1 MCNLVKFPWSLPC
14 NFIPEVPYQNQITM
28 ILNYLKVALRSIFRN
43 KLTSI
48 INIAGLALALTCA
61 LLITFYVV
69 DELSY
74 DRHHPNA
81 ERLYRVTRYFYDQ
94 DGNASLRLANV
105 APPIG
110 MLMRNDFPEIEN
122 LFRMLPLN
130 TTVTL
135 REEGNEDKSFRE
147 PNIYISE
154 PEIFEILD
162 VNLLEGNQA
171 TALENPG
178 TLVLSEE
185 MAEKY
190 FGTTQVQG
198 KTLEVFGFP
207 VQVTGVFKSFKPQ
220 THFHPDFLIAFST
233 LNDSTIYGRRR
244 LETNWG
250 NNSFGTY
257 LLLREGEDAKALES
271 KLPEFLDKHYG
282 TFARANFGAPPDF
295 VASKVTSLQLEK
307 VTDIHL
313 HSHLDDELEPPGN
326 INTVYLMG
334 TIGLFIILIAGF
346 NFINLS
352 TAQATKRSKE
362 VGIRKVAGAFKT
374 QLMYQYLSE
383 SVMISLFA
391 CAIAL
396 GVGYFALIWLND
408 FTGKSISFLGNPV
421 LLLSMMGGT
430 IIIGILAGLYPAFV
444 ISAFRPA
451 VILKGKQSGGK
462 PVLRRALVV
471 VQFSISIVLII
482 ATTIIFNQ
490 LDYLNN
496 KDLGYAKDQVITL
509 PYYTNLNTN
518 YDAFYNALTKHT
530 SIRNAGR
537 SSRIPTGR
545 LLDSM
550 GAQMRKGDSLQ
561 NVGSRIAYI
570 QVDHTFFE
578 TYDIPFVAGR
588 NFSKDVITD
597 DSLGYVL
604 NEAAL
609 VAMGITDPASIIE
622 QEFSYGGVN
631 GRVIGV
637 VKDFH
642 FESLHQTI
650 NPIVFLIQRGGYN
663 NLSIQVAGTNFQ
675 EGLNHIEKV
684 WREFL
689 PDRLFEYTFMNER
702 YNRLYQNE
710 TKQSQLFT
718 GFSLLAIFIACLGL
732 FGLATFNTLQRI
744 KEIGIRKVLGA
755 SVPNILTLLSREIVL
770 LVIVSNVIAWPVA
783 WYFMDKWLNTFAYRI
798 EMNVLLYVL
807 AAFVAI
813 AIALLTVSSQ
823 TLKAAMSN
831 PANTLRYE

>member
-1 MCNLVKFPWSLPC
+1 MFV
-14 NFIPEVPYQNQITM
+14 
-28 ILNYLKVALRSIFRN
+28 NYLKVALRSIFRN
-43 KLTSI
+43 KLTSF
-48 INIAGLALALTCA
+48 INIAGLALALTSA

-74 DRHHPNA
+74 DKHHPQA

-94 DGNASLRLANV
+94 DGHASLRLANV

-122 LFRMLPLN
+122 LFRMLPIN

-135 REEGNEDKSFRE
+135 REDGNEDKSFRE
-147 PNIYISE
+147 PNIFISE
-154 PEIFEILD
+154 PEIFDMLE
-162 VNLLEGNQA
+162 VNLTEGNKA
-171 TALENPG
+171 TALEKPG
-178 TLVLSEE
+178 TMVVSEA

-190 FGTTQVQG
+190 FGSTQVQG
-198 KTLEVFGFP
+198 KTLELFGFP
-207 VQVTGVFKSFKPQ
+207 VQITGVYKPFKPQ
-220 THFHPDFLIAFST
+220 THFHPDFLLSFST

-250 NNSFGTY
+250 NNAFGTY
-257 LLLREGEDAKALES
+257 FVLKEGEDAKALES
-271 KLPEFLDKHYG
+271 KLPDFLDKHFG
-282 TFARANFGAPPDF
+282 TFARANFGAAPDF
-295 VASKVTSLQLEK
+295 VASKVTSLQFQK
-307 VTDIHL
+307 ITDIHL

-334 TIGLFIILIAGF
+334 VIGLFIILIAGF

-374 QLMYQYLSE
+374 QLMNQYLSE
-383 SVMISLFA
+383 SVLISLFA
-391 CAIAL
+391 CVLAL
-396 GVGYFALIWLND
+396 GIGYFALAWLNG
-408 FTGKSISFLGNPV
+408 FTGKSISFLGNPI
-421 LLLSMMGGT
+421 LLMAMIGGT
-430 IIIGILAGLYPAFV
+430 IVIGILAGLYPAFV

-462 PVLRRALVV
+462 PILRRALVV

-482 ATTIIFNQ
+482 ATAVIFNQ

-496 KDLGYAKDQVITL
+496 KDLGYAKNQVITL
-509 PYYTNLNTN
+509 PYYSDLNTN
-518 YDAFYNALTKHT
+518 FDAFYNALTEHS
-530 SIRNAGR
+530 SINNAGR

-545 LLDSM
+545 LLDSQ

-570 QVDHTFFE
+570 RVDHTFFD

-588 NFSKDVITD
+588 NFSKEVRTD

-609 VAMGITDPASIIE
+609 VAMGIDNPASLID

-631 GRVIGV
+631 GKVIGV

-650 NPIVFLIQRGGYN
+650 NPIIFLIQRPAYN
-663 NLSIQVAGTNFQ
+663 NLSIQVTGTNFQ

-689 PDRLFEYTFMNER
+689 PTRLFEYTFMNER
-702 YNRLYQNE
+702 YNNLYQNE
-710 TKQSQLFT
+710 SKQSQLFT
-718 GFSLLAIFIACLGL
+718 GFSLLAVFIACLGL

-755 SVPNILTLLSREIVL
+755 SVPNILTLLSREIVV
-770 LVIVSNVIAWPVA
+770 LVVVANVIAWPVA
-783 WYFMDKWLNTFAYRI
+783 WYFMNKWLNTFAYHI
-798 EMNVLLYVL
+798 EMNILLYAL

-813 AIALLTVSSQ
+813 AIALITVSSQ

>member
-1 MCNLVKFPWSLPC
+1 MLF
-14 NFIPEVPYQNQITM
+14 
-28 ILNYLKVALRSIFRN
+28 NYLKVALRSIFRN
-43 KLTSI
+43 KLTSF
-48 INIAGLALALTCA
+48 INIAGLALALTSA

-74 DRHHPNA
+74 DRHHPA
-81 ERLYRVTRYFYDQ
+81 ADRLYRVTRYFYDQ
-94 DGNASLRLANV
+94 DGNASLKLANV

-110 MLMRNDFPEIEN
+110 MLMRNDFPEIEK
-122 LFRMLPLN
+122 LYRMLPLN

-135 REEGNEDKSFRE
+135 PEDGVENKSFRE
-147 PNIYISE
+147 RNIFISE
-154 PEIFEILD
+154 PEIFELFEITLT
-162 VNLLEGNQA
+162 EGNKA
-171 TALENPG
+171 TALEKPF
-178 TLVLSEE
+178 TILLSEPA
-185 MAEKY
+185 AEKY
-190 FGTTQVQG
+190 FGTTQIQG
-198 KTLEVFGFP
+198 KTLQVFGNP
-207 VQVTGVFKSFKPQ
+207 VQVTGVFKPFRAQS
-220 THFHPDFLIAFST
+220 HFHPDFLISFST
-233 LNDSTIYGRRR
+233 LNDSTIYGRRG

-257 LLLREGEDAKALES
+257 FLLKEGEQPKALES
-271 KLPEFLDKHYG
+271 KLPDFLDKHFG
-282 TFARANFGAPPDF
+282 TFARANFGAAPDF
-295 VASKVTSLQLEK
+295 VASKVTSLQLQK

-334 TIGLFIILIAGF
+334 TIGLFIILIASF

-374 QLMYQYLSE
+374 QLMGQYLSE
-383 SVMISLFA
+383 SVL
-391 CAIAL
+391 IAL
-396 GVGYFALIWLND
+396 FSCLLALGAGYSGLEWLNS
-408 FTGKSISFLGNPV
+408 FTGKSISYFSQPLILILMVAGSV
-421 LLLSMMGGT
+421 AVGL
-430 IIIGILAGLYPAFV
+430 LAGLYPAV
-444 ISAFRPA
+444 IISGFKPA
-451 VILKGKQSGGK
+451 VILKGKHTGGK

-471 VQFSISIVLII
+471 VQFAISIVLII
-482 ATTIIFNQ
+482 ATGIIFSQ
-490 LDYLNN
+490 LQYLNK
-496 KDLGYAKDQVITL
+496 KDLGYAKDQVVTL
-509 PYYTNLNTN
+509 PYYSQLNDN
-518 YDAFYNALTKHT
+518 YDAFYNVLTGHSAIKN
-530 SIRNAGR
+530 SGR

-570 QVDHTFFE
+570 RVDHTFFD
-578 TYDIPFVAGR
+578 TYSIPFVAGR
-588 NFSKDVITD
+588 NFSKAVRTD

-609 VAMGITDPASIIE
+609 TAMGINDPASLID

-631 GRVIGV
+631 GKVIGV

-642 FESLHQTI
+642 FESLHQVI
-650 NPIVFLIQRGGYN
+650 NPMIFLIQRPAYN
-663 NLSIQVAGTNFQ
+663 NLSIQVAGNNFQ

-702 YNRLYQNE
+702 YNNLYQNE
-710 TKQSQLFT
+710 MKQSQLFT

-732 FGLATFNTLQRI
+732 FGLATFNTLQRV

-755 SVPNILTLLSREIVL
+755 SVPSILTLLTREIII
-770 LVIVSNVIAWPVA
+770 LVIVANAIAWPVA
-783 WYFMDKWLNTFAYRI
+783 WYFMEKWLDGFAYHI
-798 EMNVLLYVL
+798 NMNVLLYL
-807 AAFVAI
+807 IAAGAAILI
-813 AIALLTVSSQ
+813 AILTVSSQ
-823 TLKAAMSN
+823 TLKAAMTN

>member
-1 MCNLVKFPWSLPC
+1 MFV
-14 NFIPEVPYQNQITM
+14 
-28 ILNYLKVALRSIFRN
+28 NYLKVALRSIYRN
-43 KLTSI
+43 KLTSF
-48 INIAGLALALTCA
+48 INIAGLALALSSA

-69 DELSY
+69 DELHY
-74 DRHHPNA
+74 DKHHPQA
-81 ERLYRVTRYFYDQ
+81 DRLYRVTRYFYDQ
-94 DGNASLRLANV
+94 DGNASLRLSNV

-122 LFRMLPLN
+122 LFRMLPIN
-130 TTVTL
+130 TTITL
-135 REEGNEDKSFRE
+135 REDGNEDKSFRE
-147 PNIYISE
+147 RNIFVTE
-154 PEIFEILD
+154 PEILD
-162 VNLLEGNQA
+162 MLEVTLVEGNKA
-171 TALENPG
+171 TALEKPS
-178 TLVLSEE
+178 TMVVSEA

-190 FGTTQVQG
+190 FGSTQVQG
-198 KTLEVFGFP
+198 KTLELFGFP
-207 VQVTGVFKSFKPQ
+207 VQITGVFKPFKPQ
-220 THFHPDFLIAFST
+220 THFHPDFMISFST
-233 LNDSTIYGRRR
+233 LNDSTVYGRRR

-250 NNSFGTY
+250 NNAFGTY
-257 LLLREGEDAKALES
+257 FLLKEGEDPKALES
-271 KLPEFLDKHYG
+271 KLPDFLDRHFG
-282 TFARANFGAPPDF
+282 TYARANFGVSPDF
-295 VASKVTSLQLEK
+295 VASKVTSLQLQK
-307 VTDIHL
+307 ITDIHL

-362 VGIRKVAGAFKT
+362 VGIRKVAGAFRT
-374 QLMYQYLSE
+374 QLMNQYLSE
-383 SVMISLFA
+383 SVLISLFA
-391 CAIAL
+391 CALAF
-396 GVGYFALIWLND
+396 GGGYFALEWLNG
-408 FTGKSISFLGNPV
+408 FTGKSISFLGNPA
-421 LLLSMMGGT
+421 LLLATLAGT
-430 IIIGILAGLYPAFV
+430 IIIGLLAGLYPALV
-444 ISAFRPA
+444 ISSFRP
-451 VILKGKQSGGK
+451 VLILKGKQTGGK
-462 PVLRRALVV
+462 PTLRRALVV
-471 VQFSISIVLII
+471 VQFSISIILII
-482 ATTIIFNQ
+482 ATAVIFSQ

-509 PYYTNLNTN
+509 PYYNDLNN
-518 YDAFYNALTKHT
+518 NFDAFYNALTEHA
-530 SIRNAGR
+530 SIKNAGR

-550 GAQMRKGDSLQ
+550 GAQIRKGDSLQ
-561 NVGSRIAYI
+561 NVGSRIAFI
-570 QVDHTFFE
+570 RVDHTFFN
-578 TYDIPFVAGR
+578 TYNIPFVAGR
-588 NFSKDVITD
+588 NFSKEVRTD

-609 VAMGITDPASIIE
+609 VAMGVDDPASLID

-631 GRVIGV
+631 GKVIGV

-642 FESLHQTI
+642 FESLHQAI
-650 NPIVFLIQRGGYN
+650 NPIIFLIQRATYN
-663 NLSIQVAGTNFQ
+663 SLSVQVAGTNFQ

-689 PDRLFEYTFMNER
+689 PNRLFEYTFMNER
-702 YNRLYQNE
+702 YNNLYQNE

-755 SVPNILTLLSREIVL
+755 SVPNILTLLSREIIL
-770 LVIVSNVIAWPVA
+770 LVVVANVIAWPVA
-783 WYFMDKWLNTFAYRI
+783 WYFMDKWLNTFAYHI

-813 AIALLTVSSQ
+813 AIALVTVSSQ

>member
-1 MCNLVKFPWSLPC
+1 MF
-14 NFIPEVPYQNQITM
+14 T
-28 ILNYLKVALRSIFRN
+28 NYLKVALRSIFRN
-43 KLTSI
+43 KLTSF
-48 INIAGLALALTCA
+48 INIAGLALALTSA
-61 LLITFYVV
+61 LMITFYVV

-74 DRHHPNA
+74 DKDHPQA
-81 ERLYRVTRYFYDQ
+81 DRLYRVTRYFYDQ

-110 MLMRNDFPEIEN
+110 MLMRNDFPEIEK

-135 REEGNEDKSFRE
+135 REDGNEDKSFRE
-147 PNIYISE
+147 PNIFVSE
-154 PEIFEILD
+154 PEIFDMLE
-162 VNLLEGNQA
+162 VNLTEGNKA
-171 TALENPG
+171 TALEKPG
-178 TLVLSEE
+178 TMVLSEA

-190 FGTTQVQG
+190 FGSTQVQG
-198 KTLEVFGFP
+198 KTLELFGFP
-207 VQVTGVFKSFKPQ
+207 VQITGVYKPFKPQ
-220 THFHPDFLIAFST
+220 THFHPDFLISFST

-250 NNSFGTY
+250 NNAFGTY
-257 LLLREGEDAKALES
+257 FVLKEGEDAKTLES
-271 KLPEFLDKHYG
+271 KLPDFLDKHFG
-282 TFARANFGAPPDF
+282 TFARANFGVPPDF
-295 VASKVTSLQLEK
+295 VASKVTSLQLQK
-307 VTDIHL
+307 ITDIHL

-374 QLMYQYLSE
+374 QLIYQYLSE
-383 SVMISLFA
+383 SVLISLFA
-391 CAIAL
+391 YVLAL
-396 GVGYFALIWLND
+396 GAGYFALAWLNI
-408 FTGKSISFLGNPV
+408 FTEKSISFLGNPP
-421 LLLSMMGGT
+421 LLLALLGGT
-430 IIIGILAGLYPAFV
+430 VVIGILAGLYPAFV

-462 PVLRRALVV
+462 PTLRRALVV

-482 ATTIIFNQ
+482 ATAVIFSQ

-496 KDLGYAKDQVITL
+496 KDLGYAKDQVITM
-509 PYYTNLNTN
+509 PYYNDLSTNF
-518 YDAFYNALTKHT
+518 DAFYNALTEHS
-530 SIRNAGR
+530 SIKNAGR

-570 QVDHTFFE
+570 RVDHTFFD
-578 TYDIPFVAGR
+578 TYNIPFVAGR
-588 NFSKDVITD
+588 NFSKEVRTD

-609 VAMGITDPASIIE
+609 VAMGINDPAALVD

-631 GRVIGV
+631 GKVIGV

-650 NPIVFLIQRGGYN
+650 NPIIFLIQRPAYN
-663 NLSIQVAGTNFQ
+663 SLSVQVAGTNFQ
-675 EGLNHIEKV
+675 DGLNHIEKV

-689 PDRLFEYTFMNER
+689 PGRLFEYTFMNER
-702 YNRLYQNE
+702 YNNLYQTE

-718 GFSLLAIFIACLGL
+718 GFSMLAIFIACLGL

-755 SVPNILTLLSREIVL
+755 SVPNILTLLSREIVM
-770 LVIVSNVIAWPVA
+770 LVIVANVIAWPVA

-813 AIALLTVSSQ
+813 AIALITVSSQ

-831 PANTLRYE
+831 PANTLKYE

>member
-1 MCNLVKFPWSLPC
+1 M
-14 NFIPEVPYQNQITM
+14 
-28 ILNYLKVALRSIFRN
+28 
-43 KLTSI
+43 
-48 INIAGLALALTCA
+48 
-61 LLITFYVV
+61 
-69 DELSY
+69 
-74 DRHHPNA
+74 
-81 ERLYRVTRYFYDQ
+81 
-94 DGNASLRLANV
+94 ASR
-105 APPIG
+105 
-110 MLMRNDFPEIEN
+110 
-122 LFRMLPLN
+122 
-130 TTVTL
+130 
-135 REEGNEDKSFRE
+135 
-147 PNIYISE
+147 
-154 PEIFEILD
+154 
-162 VNLLEGNQA
+162 
-171 TALENPG
+171 
-178 TLVLSEE
+178 
-185 MAEKY
+185 
-190 FGTTQVQG
+190 
-198 KTLEVFGFP
+198 
-207 VQVTGVFKSFKPQ
+207 
-220 THFHPDFLIAFST
+220 
-233 LNDSTIYGRRR
+233 
-244 LETNWG
+244 
-250 NNSFGTY
+250 
-257 LLLREGEDAKALES
+257 
-271 KLPEFLDKHYG
+271 
-282 TFARANFGAPPDF
+282 
-295 VASKVTSLQLEK
+295 VTSLQLQK

-362 VGIRKVAGAFKT
+362 VGIRKVAGALKT
-374 QLMYQYLSE
+374 QLMNQYLSE
-383 SVMISLFA
+383 SVLISLFA

-396 GVGYFALIWLND
+396 GSGYFALQWLNG
-408 FTGKSISFLGNPV
+408 FTDKSISFLGNPT
-421 LLLSMMGGT
+421 LLMAMVGGT
-430 IIIGILAGLYPAFV
+430 IIIGLLAGLYPAFV

-462 PVLRRALVV
+462 PILRRALVV

-482 ATTIIFNQ
+482 ATTVIFSQ

-509 PYYTNLNTN
+509 PYYGSLNN
-518 YDAFYNALTKHT
+518 NFDAFYNALTEHS
-530 SIRNAGR
+530 SIKNAGR

-570 QVDHTFFE
+570 RVDHTFFD
-578 TYDIPFVAGR
+578 TYSIPFVAGR
-588 NFSKDVITD
+588 NFSKNVRTD

-609 VAMGITDPASIIE
+609 VAMGIDDPASLID

-631 GRVIGV
+631 GKVIGV

-650 NPIVFLIQRGGYN
+650 NPIIFLIQQPAYN
-663 NLSIQVAGTNFQ
+663 SLSIQVAGTNFQ
-675 EGLNHIEKV
+675 DGLNHIEKV

-689 PDRLFEYTFMNER
+689 PNQLFEYTFMNER
-702 YNRLYQNE
+702 YNNLYQTE

-755 SVPNILTLLSREIVL
+755 SVPNILTLLSREIVV
-770 LVIVSNVIAWPVA
+770 LVLVANVVAWPVA

-798 EMNVLLYVL
+798 EMNVLLYAL
-807 AAFVAI
+807 AAFVAVT
-813 AIALLTVSSQ
+813 IALLTVSSQ
-823 TLKAAMSN
+823 TLKAAMTN

>member
-1 MCNLVKFPWSLPC
+1 MF
-14 NFIPEVPYQNQITM
+14 T
-28 ILNYLKVALRSIFRN
+28 NYLKVALRSIFRN
-43 KLTSI
+43 KLTSF
-48 INIAGLALALTCA
+48 INIAGLALALTSA

-74 DRHHPNA
+74 DKHHPQA
-81 ERLYRVTRYFYDQ
+81 DRLYRVTRYFYDQ

-110 MLMRNDFPEIEN
+110 MLMRNDFPEIEK

-135 REEGNEDKSFRE
+135 RENGNEDKSFRE
-147 PNIYISE
+147 PNIFVSE
-154 PEIFEILD
+154 PEIFDMLE
-162 VNLLEGNQA
+162 VNLTEGNKA
-171 TALENPG
+171 TALEKPG
-178 TLVLSEE
+178 TMVLSEA

-190 FGTTQVQG
+190 FGSTQVQG
-198 KTLEVFGFP
+198 KTLELFGFP
-207 VQVTGVFKSFKPQ
+207 VQITGVYKPFKPQ
-220 THFHPDFLIAFST
+220 THFHPDFLISFST

-250 NNSFGTY
+250 NNAFGTY
-257 LLLREGEDAKALES
+257 FVLKEGEDAKTLES
-271 KLPEFLDKHYG
+271 KLPDFLDKHFG
-282 TFARANFGAPPDF
+282 TFARANFGVPPDF
-295 VASKVTSLQLEK
+295 VASKVTSLQLQK
-307 VTDIHL
+307 ITDIHL

-352 TAQATKRSKE
+352 TAQATKRAKE

-374 QLMYQYLSE
+374 QLMNQYLSE

-391 CAIAL
+391 CVLAL
-396 GVGYFALIWLND
+396 GAGYFALEWLNG
-408 FTGKSISFLGNPV
+408 FTGKSISFMGNPI
-421 LLLSMMGGT
+421 LLVAMVGGT
-430 IIIGILAGLYPAFV
+430 IVIGILAGLYPAFI
-444 ISAFRPA
+444 ISSFRPA

-462 PVLRRALVV
+462 PILRRALVV

-482 ATTIIFNQ
+482 ATTVIFSQ

-509 PYYTNLNTN
+509 PYYNDLNEN
-518 YDAFYNALTKHT
+518 FDAFYNAITEHS
-530 SIRNAGR
+530 SIKNAGR

-570 QVDHTFFE
+570 RVDHTFFD

-588 NFSKDVITD
+588 NFSKEVRTD

-609 VAMGITDPASIIE
+609 VAMGINDPAALVD

-631 GRVIGV
+631 GKVIGV

-650 NPIVFLIQRGGYN
+650 NPIIFLIQRPAYN
-663 NLSIQVAGTNFQ
+663 SLSIQVAGTNFQ
-675 EGLNHIEKV
+675 DGLNHIEKV

-689 PDRLFEYTFMNER
+689 PGRLFEYTFMNER
-702 YNRLYQNE
+702 YSNLYQNE

-718 GFSLLAIFIACLGL
+718 GFSMLAIFIACLGL

-755 SVPNILTLLSREIVL
+755 SVPNILTLLSREIVI
-770 LVIVSNVIAWPVA
+770 LVIVANVIAWPVA
-783 WYFMDKWLNTFAYRI
+783 WYFMDKWLNIFAYRI

-813 AIALLTVSSQ
+813 AIALITVSSQ

>member
-1 MCNLVKFPWSLPC
+1 MF
-14 NFIPEVPYQNQITM
+14 
-28 ILNYLKVALRSIFRN
+28 LNYLKVALRSIFRN
-43 KLTSI
+43 KLTSF
-48 INIAGLALALTCA
+48 INIAGLALALSSA

-74 DRHHPNA
+74 DKHHPQA
-81 ERLYRVTRYFYDQ
+81 DRLYRVTRYFYDQ

-110 MLMRNDFPEIEN
+110 MLMRNDFPEIEK
-122 LFRMLPLN
+122 LFRMLPIN

-135 REEGNEDKSFRE
+135 REDGQEDKSFRE
-147 PNIYISE
+147 PNIFISE
-154 PEIFEILD
+154 PEIFDMLE
-162 VNLLEGNQA
+162 VNLTEGNKT
-171 TALENPG
+171 TALEKPG
-178 TLVLSEE
+178 TMVLSEA

-190 FGTTQVQG
+190 FGSTQVQG
-198 KTLEVFGFP
+198 KTLELFGFP
-207 VQVTGVFKSFKPQ
+207 VQITGVYKPFKPQ
-220 THFHPDFLIAFST
+220 THFHPDFLVSFST
-233 LNDSTIYGRRR
+233 LNDSTVYGRRR

-250 NNSFGTY
+250 NNAFGTY
-257 LLLREGEDAKALES
+257 LVLKEGEDANALERTF
-271 KLPEFLDKHYG
+271 PDFLDKHFG

-295 VASKVTSLQLEK
+295 VASKVTSLQLQK
-307 VTDIHL
+307 VSDIHL

-352 TAQATKRSKE
+352 TAQATKRAKE

-374 QLMYQYLSE
+374 QLMNQYLSE
-383 SVMISLFA
+383 SVVISLFA
-391 CAIAL
+391 CALAL
-396 GVGYFALIWLND
+396 GAGYFALEWLNN
-408 FTGKSISFLGNPV
+408 FTGKSISFFGNP
-421 LLLSMMGGT
+421 LLLLAMVGGT
-430 IIIGILAGLYPAFV
+430 FVIGILAGLYPAFV

-462 PVLRRALVV
+462 PILRRALVV

-482 ATTIIFNQ
+482 ATAVIFSQ

-509 PYYTNLNTN
+509 PYYNDLNTN
-518 YDAFYNALTKHT
+518 FDAFYNALTEHS
-530 SIRNAGR
+530 SIKNAGR

-570 QVDHTFFE
+570 RVDHTFFD
-578 TYDIPFVAGR
+578 TYSIPFVAGR
-588 NFSKDVITD
+588 NFSKEVRTD

-609 VAMGITDPASIIE
+609 VAMGIDDPATVID
-622 QEFSYGGVN
+622 QEFTYGGVN
-631 GRVIGV
+631 GKVIGV

-650 NPIVFLIQRGGYN
+650 NPIIFLIQRPAYN
-663 NLSIQVAGTNFQ
+663 SLSVQVTGTNFQ
-675 EGLNHIEKV
+675 DGLNHIERV

-689 PDRLFEYTFMNER
+689 PGRLFEYTFMNER
-702 YNRLYQNE
+702 YSNLYQNE
-710 TKQSQLFT
+710 TRQSQLFT
-718 GFSLLAIFIACLGL
+718 GFSMLAIFIACLGL

-755 SVPNILTLLSREIVL
+755 SVPNILNLLSREIVV
-770 LVIVSNVIAWPVA
+770 LVIAANVMAWPVA

-798 EMNVLLYVL
+798 EMNVWLYVL
-807 AAFVAI
+807 AACIAI
-813 AIALLTVSSQ
+813 AIALITVSSQ

-831 PANTLRYE
+831 PAHTLRYE

>member
-1 MCNLVKFPWSLPC
+1 ML
-14 NFIPEVPYQNQITM
+14 
-28 ILNYLKVALRSIFRN
+28 LNYLKVALRSIFRN
-43 KLTSI
+43 KLTSF
-48 INIAGLALALTCA
+48 INIAGLALALSSA

-74 DRHHPNA
+74 DKHHPQA
-81 ERLYRVTRYFYDQ
+81 DRLYRITRYFYDQ
-94 DGNASLRLANV
+94 DGNASLQLANV

-110 MLMRNDFPEIEN
+110 MLMRNDFPEIEK
-122 LFRMLPLN
+122 LFRMLPIN

-135 REEGNEDKSFRE
+135 REDGNEDKSFRE
-147 PNIYISE
+147 PNIFVSE
-154 PEIFEILD
+154 PEIFDILE
-162 VNLLEGNQA
+162 VNLTEGNRA
-171 TALENPG
+171 TALEKPG
-178 TLVLSEE
+178 TMVLSEA

-190 FGTTQVQG
+190 FGSTQVQG
-198 KTLEVFGFP
+198 KTLELFGFP
-207 VQVTGVFKSFKPQ
+207 VQITGVYKPFKPQ
-220 THFHPDFLIAFST
+220 THFHPDFLISFST

-250 NNSFGTY
+250 NNAFGTY
-257 LLLREGEDAKALES
+257 FVLKEGEDAKSLES
-271 KLPEFLDKHYG
+271 KLPDFLDKHFG
-282 TFARANFGAPPDF
+282 TFARANFGVPPDF
-295 VASKVTSLQLEK
+295 VASKVTSLQLQK
-307 VTDIHL
+307 VSDIHL

-334 TIGLFIILIAGF
+334 VIGLFIILIAGF

-362 VGIRKVAGAFKT
+362 VGIRKVAGAFKA
-374 QLMYQYLSE
+374 QLMNQYLSE
-383 SVMISLFA
+383 SVLISLFA

-396 GVGYFALIWLND
+396 AIGYFVLAWLNS
-408 FTGKSISFLGNPV
+408 FTEKSISFLGNPV
-421 LLLSMMGGT
+421 LLLAMVGGT
-430 IIIGILAGLYPAFV
+430 VIIGLLAGLYPAFV

-462 PVLRRALVV
+462 PILRRALVV

-482 ATTIIFNQ
+482 ATAVIFSQ

-509 PYYTNLNTN
+509 PYYGSLTNNF
-518 YDAFYNALTKHT
+518 DAFYNALTEHSAIK
-530 SIRNAGR
+530 NAGR

-550 GAQMRKGDSLQ
+550 GAQMRKGDSLE

-570 QVDHTFFE
+570 RVDHTFFD
-578 TYDIPFVAGR
+578 TYSIPFVAGR
-588 NFSKDVITD
+588 NFSREIRTD

-609 VAMGITDPASIIE
+609 VAMGINDPASMID
-622 QEFSYGGVN
+622 QEFSYGSVKGK
-631 GRVIGV
+631 VIGI

-650 NPIVFLIQRGGYN
+650 NPIVFLIQRPGYN
-663 NLSIQVAGTNFQ
+663 SLSVQVAGTNFQ
-675 EGLNHIEKV
+675 DGLNHIEKV

-689 PDRLFEYTFMNER
+689 PNQLFEYTFMNER
-702 YNRLYQNE
+702 YNNLYQIE

-755 SVPNILTLLSREIVL
+755 SIPNILTLLSREIVV
-770 LVIVSNVIAWPVA
+770 LVVVANMIAWPVA

-813 AIALLTVSSQ
+813 AIALITVSSQ
-823 TLKAAMSN
+823 TLKAAMTN

>member
-1 MCNLVKFPWSLPC
+1 MFV
-14 NFIPEVPYQNQITM
+14 
-28 ILNYLKVALRSIFRN
+28 NYLKVALRSIFRN
-43 KLTSI
+43 KLTSF
-48 INIAGLALALTCA
+48 INIAGLALALTSA

-74 DRHHPNA
+74 DKHHPQA

-94 DGNASLRLANV
+94 DGHASLRLANV

-122 LFRMLPLN
+122 LFRMLPIN

-135 REEGNEDKSFRE
+135 REDGNEDKSFRE
-147 PNIYISE
+147 PNIFISE
-154 PEIFEILD
+154 PEIFDMLE
-162 VNLLEGNQA
+162 VNLTEGNKA
-171 TALENPG
+171 AALEKPG
-178 TLVLSEE
+178 TMVVSEA

-190 FGTTQVQG
+190 FGSTQVQG
-198 KTLEVFGFP
+198 KTLELFGFP
-207 VQVTGVFKSFKPQ
+207 VQITGVYKPFKPQ
-220 THFHPDFLIAFST
+220 THFHPDFLLSFST

-250 NNSFGTY
+250 NNAFGTY
-257 LLLREGEDAKALES
+257 FVLKEGEDAKALES
-271 KLPEFLDKHYG
+271 KLPDFLDKHFG
-282 TFARANFGAPPDF
+282 TFARANFGAAPDF
-295 VASKVTSLQLEK
+295 VASKVTSLQLQK
-307 VTDIHL
+307 ITDIHL

-334 TIGLFIILIAGF
+334 VIGLFIILIAGF

-374 QLMYQYLSE
+374 QLMNQYLSE
-383 SVMISLFA
+383 SVLISLFA
-391 CAIAL
+391 CVLAL
-396 GVGYFALIWLND
+396 GTGYFALAWLNG
-408 FTGKSISFLGNPV
+408 FTGKSISFLGNPI
-421 LLLSMMGGT
+421 LLMAMIGGT
-430 IIIGILAGLYPAFV
+430 IVIGMLAGLYPAFV

-462 PVLRRALVV
+462 PILRRALVV

-482 ATTIIFNQ
+482 ATAVIFNQ

-496 KDLGYAKDQVITL
+496 KDLGYAKNQVITL
-509 PYYTNLNTN
+509 PYYSDLNTN
-518 YDAFYNALTKHT
+518 FDAFYNALTEHS
-530 SIRNAGR
+530 SINNASR

-545 LLDSM
+545 LLDSQ

-570 QVDHTFFE
+570 RVDHTFFD

-588 NFSKDVITD
+588 NFSKEVRTD

-609 VAMGITDPASIIE
+609 VAMGINDPATLID

-631 GRVIGV
+631 GKVIGV

-650 NPIVFLIQRGGYN
+650 NPIIFLIQRPSYN
-663 NLSIQVAGTNFQ
+663 NLSIQVTGTNFQ

-689 PDRLFEYTFMNER
+689 PTRLFEYTFMNER
-702 YNRLYQNE
+702 YNNLYQNE
-710 TKQSQLFT
+710 SKQSQLFT
-718 GFSLLAIFIACLGL
+718 GFSLLAVFIACLGL

-755 SVPNILTLLSREIVL
+755 SVPNILTLLSREIVV
-770 LVIVSNVIAWPVA
+770 LVVVANVIAWPVA
-783 WYFMDKWLNTFAYRI
+783 WYFMNKWLNTFAYHI
-798 EMNVLLYVL
+798 EMNILLYAL

-813 AIALLTVSSQ
+813 AIALITVSSQ